1 MFLSYDT
8 VNVGTQARM
17 DSLSSGL
24 GSLLGNSFP
33 KWQELRPCNPVK
45 NSCVHARGAAAGS
58 GFGISCGQMYICYP
72 PTDF

>member
-1 MFLSYDT
+1 M
-8 VNVGTQARM
+8 NVSTQARM
-17 DSLSSGL
+17 DSPSSGL

-33 KWQELRPCNPVK
+33 KWQELRLAILLK
-45 NSCVHARGAAAGS
+45 NSSVHARGAAAGS